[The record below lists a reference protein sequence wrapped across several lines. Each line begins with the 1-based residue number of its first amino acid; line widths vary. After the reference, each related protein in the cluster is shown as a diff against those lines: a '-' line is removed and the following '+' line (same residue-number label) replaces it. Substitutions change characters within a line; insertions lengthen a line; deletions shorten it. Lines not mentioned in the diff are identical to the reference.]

1 MAPAES
7 WNLHFRMG
15 DVMRTLSL
23 FTSVLALVLALSPA
37 EAQFSRRGVAEP
49 RLVVFGDVV
58 LSKPKGEFADYV
70 DQGYG
75 FNAGAMFRLDRGGM
89 LGLRAE
95 IGVLQYGRERMPVAF
110 DFSGRLSADVV
121 TTNTIGWLSAG
132 PQLTFP
138 TGAVRPYA
146 NVAWAVTNFRTTSSI
161 EDRQTRENFA
171 TTENASDFS
180 SAVVFGGGL
189 YIPIGGRASTAML
202 TVGGKYYYGGEAT
215 YLPEGGIEDNPDGS
229 ITLHPARTKTDFVI
243 WQLGVSV
250 GIRSRR
256 R

>member
-1 MAPAES
+1 MK
-7 WNLHFRMG
+7 
-15 DVMRTLSL
+15 TLSL
-23 FTSVLALVLALSPA
+23 FASMAALALALSPA
-37 EAQFSRRGVAEP
+37 GAQLSRRGLAEP
-49 RLVVFGDVV
+49 RLVVFGDAI

-75 FNAGAMFRLDRGGM
+75 FNAGAMLRVDRGGM

-95 IGVLQYGRERMPVAF
+95 IGGLQYGRERLPVAF
-110 DFSGRLSADVV
+110 DFSGRIGADVI
-121 TTNTIGWLSAG
+121 TTNMIGWLSAG
-132 PQLTFP
+132 PQLTLP

-146 NVAWAVTNFRTTSSI
+146 NVAWALTNFRTTSSI

-180 SAVVFGGGL
+180 SAVVVGGGL
-189 YIPIGGRASTAML
+189 YVPIGGRTSMAML
-202 TVGGKYYYGGEAT
+202 TIGGKYYYGGEAT

-250 GIRSRR
+250 GIPNRR

>member
-1 MAPAES
+1 MK
-7 WNLHFRMG
+7 
-15 DVMRTLSL
+15 TLSL
-23 FTSVLALVLALSPA
+23 LASVAALALALSPA
-37 EAQFSRRGVAEP
+37 EAQRSRRGIVEP
-49 RLVVFGDVV
+49 RFVVFGDAVV
-58 LSKPKGEFADYV
+58 SKPKGEFADYV

-75 FNAGAMFRLDRGGM
+75 FNAGGMFRLDRAGM

-95 IGVLQYGRERMPVAF
+95 VGGLQYGRERMPVAF

-121 TTNTIGWLSAG
+121 TTNTIAWLSAG

-138 TGAVRPYA
+138 TGPIRPYA
-146 NVAWAVTNFRTTSSI
+146 NVAWALTNFRTTSSI

-171 TTENASDFS
+171 TTENASDYS

-189 YIPIGGRASTAML
+189 YIPIGGRTSTAML
-202 TVGGKYYYGGEAT
+202 TLGGKYYYGGEAT

-250 GIRSRR
+250 GIQSRR

>member
-1 MAPAES
+1 
-7 WNLHFRMG
+7 
-15 DVMRTLSL
+15 MRTLSL

-121 TTNTIGWLSAG
+121 TTNTIGRLSAG

-146 NVAWAVTNFRTTSSI
+146 NVVWALTNFRTTSSI
-161 EDRQTRENFA
+161 EDRQFLNDSA

>member
-1 MAPAES
+1 MK
-7 WNLHFRMG
+7 
-15 DVMRTLSL
+15 TLSL
-23 FTSVLALVLALSPA
+23 FASMAALALALSPA
-37 EAQFSRRGVAEP
+37 EAQRSRRTLGEP
-49 RLVVFGDVV
+49 RLVLFGDAVV
-58 LSKPKGEFADYV
+58 SKPKGEFADYV

-95 IGVLQYGRERMPVAF
+95 IGGLQYGRERLPVAF

-132 PQLTFP
+132 PQLTLP

-189 YIPIGGRASTAML
+189 YIPIGGRTSTAML
-202 TVGGKYYYGGEAT
+202 TIGGKYYYGGEAT

-229 ITLHPARTKTDFVI
+229 VTLHPARTKTDFVI

-250 GIRSRR
+250 GIPNRR